1 MVSNMIKRLA
11 FYLMIFSSLFFLG
24 YFTFNIFVIKERD
37 IKKYNNILKRN
48 SKLTACEAL
57 KREPLLQ
64 KRKNVQ
70 KDIFISQNG
79 TRLHYRIFSDSSTI
93 CFTEKKAG
101 IEFVE
106 TLKNL
111 KCLVQDKIYLNP
123 EKNCFFQQLRYF
135 TAKEGNYIYPS
146 HKFVS
151 DSIRLSFFDIPG
163 KTLPNDISTFE
174 PYLKG
179 FANEVSFHLTDTAS
193 KLTAQH
199 FRASIDMGERK

>member
-1 MVSNMIKRLA
+1 MKK
-11 FYLMIFSSLFFLG
+11 FTCYFFIFLSFFLLT
-24 YFTFNIFVIKERD
+24 YATFRIFVIKEKD
-37 IKKYNNILKRN
+37 IKKYSSILKR
-48 SKLTACEAL
+48 SSHLTACEAL

-70 KDIFISQNG
+70 KDIFLSQNN

-93 CFTEKKAG
+93 CFTEKKEG
-101 IEFVE
+101 VQFIE

-111 KCLVQDKIYLNP
+111 KCLAQDKIYLNTQ
-123 EKNCFFQQLRYF
+123 KNCPYQQIRYF

-146 HKFVS
+146 HKFIS
-151 DSIRLSFFDIPG
+151 DSIHLSFFDIPG
-163 KTLPNDISTFE
+163 STLPKDISSFE

-179 FANEVSFHLTDTAS
+179 FANEVSFHLTDNSSS

-199 FRASIDMGERK
+199 FRALIDVEKK